1 MSGEIQVNTVGNLT
15 ADPELKFSK
24 AGMPWARF
32 TVAVTPRE
40 KNRDTGQ
47 WEDGETLF
55 LSCTAFRGL
64 AENIADSCSKGTEV
78 VVMGRMK
85 LRAYTTQ
92 DGRQGV
98 SHDVTVD
105 ALGPSLARAKARV
118 EKVQASQ
125 NQSSEPYGGQSG
137 NYEGQRQYGRQG
149 QVGGFSG
156 QQDSQWEQPSF
167 DSMPPF

>member
-55 LSCTAFRGL
+55 LACTAFRGL
-64 AENIADSCSKGTEV
+64 AENIADSLSKGMQ
-78 VVMGRMK
+78 VMISGKMK

-92 DGRQGV
+92 DGRSGV
-98 SHDVTVD
+98 SHDVMVD
-105 ALGPSLARAKARV
+105 ACGPSLERAKAQV
-118 EKVQASQ
+118 TKVQSNAQASQ
-125 NQSSEPYGGQSG
+125 DGFSAPQGGQPTNYGGQ
-137 NYEGQRQYGRQG
+137 QG
-149 QVGGFSG
+149 QANSFSG
-156 QQDSQWEQPSF
+156 RQDSQWEQSGF
-167 DSMPPF
+167 DSLPTF